1 LNGTVPEFQKFGIQ
15 DKIIGFI
22 KLLRPKQWIKNLFV
36 FAAIAFS
43 KNIFNA
49 DAFMKVLLA
58 FFAFCMVSSCIYILN
73 DIVDME
79 KDRQHPR
86 KRKRPI
92 AAGIVSRL
100 EAGFIM
106 VILAPLSL
114 VPSFLL
120 DPVFG
125 VIILVYILN
134 NVLYSLKIKHVVIL
148 DVMSIALG
156 FLLRVSGGAVVIDVE
171 MSPWLLLCTLLLSLF
186 LGFSKRRNELFILE
200 GNADKHRKILE
211 EYSLQ
216 FIDNML
222 SIVTAST
229 VMAYSLYTFS
239 AHSNKYMMI
248 TIPFILYGI
257 FRYQYIVYKK
267 NEGGSP
273 DEIVLSD
280 KPLIINI
287 LLWITSSII
296 IIYAVK

>member
-1 LNGTVPEFQKFGIQ
+1 MNGTVPEFQKFGIQ